1 MSHLPLA
8 ALGRSP
14 RNAPVICFGM
24 GTSFRSAVSWGIPV
38 TVVELVP
45 SVPQLFSYYYADA
58 DRVLASP
65 GVEVVIDDGRR
76 YLETTDKVFD
86 VIVIDPPPP
95 LQAAASSLL
104 YSREFYQLARK
115 RLAAD
120 GVLQQWTPEGDATV
134 LIAMFEALADVF
146 AEVRAVRGLE
156 FGLHLLASG
165 RPLEL
170 RPAERLAA
178 RLPAAATRDLTEWG
192 PAGGSSAFFAWIVN
206 HEVPLASFAALHEGV
221 PPLQDDRP
229 LNEYDALRKFL
240 GAGVIARRRVV
251 TSAAR

>member
-1 MSHLPLA
+1 
-8 ALGRSP
+8 
-14 RNAPVICFGM
+14 
-24 GTSFRSAVSWGIPV
+24 
-38 TVVELVP
+38 LVP

-120 GVLQQWTPEGDATV
+120 GVLQQWAPRATP
-134 LIAMFEALADVF
+134 
-146 AEVRAVRGLE
+146 
-156 FGLHLLASG
+156 
-165 RPLEL
+165 PC
-170 RPAERLAA
+170 
-178 RLPAAATRDLTEWG
+178 
-192 PAGGSSAFFAWIVN
+192 
-206 HEVPLASFAALHEGV
+206 
-221 PPLQDDRP
+221 
-229 LNEYDALRKFL
+229 
-240 GAGVIARRRVV
+240 
-251 TSAAR
+251 

>member
-120 GVLQQWTPEGDATV
+120 GVLQQWAPEGDATV

-178 RLPAAATRDLTEWG
+178 RLPAAAARDLTEWG
-192 PAGGSSAFFAWIVN
+192 PAGGGSAFFAWIVN
-206 HEVPLASFAALHEGV
+206 HEVPLATFAALHEGV

-229 LNEYDALRKFL
+229 LNEYDALR
-240 GAGVIARRRVV
+240 RS
-251 TSAAR
+251 SAWA